1 MCTGNRDGR
10 GTVVDAHWAVEG
22 DASIPSAVGAP
33 LRVPWQAM
41 GYLGLA
47 LLFVLFV
54 LALLPTRRL
63 WVAGARLEWRIAYL
77 VTLVVLGL
85 AAIEFE
91 AFGRYLLPLLLLL
104 YLVPFS
110 GLLAWWE
117 RSRRRAGRDTIIEG
131 RAVRLDPDEPPR
143 R

>member
-1 MCTGNRDGR
+1 MAR
-10 GTVVDAHWAVEG
+10 
-22 DASIPSAVGAP
+22 
-33 LRVPWQAM
+33 M
-41 GYLGLA
+41 GYLTLS

-63 WVAGARLEWRIAYL
+63 WIAGTGLEWRIGYL
-77 VTLVVLGL
+77 VTLLALGL

-91 AFGRYLLPLLLLL
+91 ALGRYLLPVLLLL

-110 GLLAWWE
+110 GIPGRWKRW
-117 RSRRRAGRDTIIEG
+117 RRRPPRDTIIEG
-131 RAVRLDPDEPPR
+131 HAIRLDTDDPPR